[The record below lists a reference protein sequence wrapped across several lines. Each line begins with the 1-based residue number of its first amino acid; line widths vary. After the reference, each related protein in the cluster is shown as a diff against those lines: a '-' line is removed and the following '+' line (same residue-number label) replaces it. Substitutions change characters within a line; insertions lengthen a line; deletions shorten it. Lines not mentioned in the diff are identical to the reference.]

1 MIKDFFILTLRNLRK
16 RKARSLLTMLGIF
29 IAIAT
34 IFTLISLSLGL
45 ESAVEA
51 QFQKLGADKFFII
64 PKSAN
69 LGQPGALGGETF
81 TEEHVRVVE
90 KGRGVKRVTYFTLE
104 SAKVEYKDTT
114 RYFTVIGL
122 PPDRLDLFLESLS
135 FTLDEGR
142 MIKDGE
148 TFAVTLG
155 SRFKYDDLYPE
166 AIRAGD
172 TILINDLS
180 FKVRG
185 IASPIGNP
193 QDDSNIF
200 IPLDTLREV
209 FQVPNRIDEMVVQV
223 EEGTDV
229 RLVAEGVEKDL
240 RKYKDQTEKTQDFF
254 ITTPEEIL
262 NSFKAIL
269 NIITYFLAGVAA
281 ISLLVGGIGIANTM
295 YTSVLERTKEI
306 GVMKAIGA
314 KNSDILTIFLIE
326 SGLLGLIGATIGVL
340 LGYGASKTI
349 ELVVTTLYDT
359 TLLQVSAPGYLIFG
373 CLLFGFLIGAISGIL
388 PAYQASKTNVVQA
401 LRFE

>member
-326 SGLLGLIGATIGVL
+326 SGLLGLIGGIIGAVIGL
-340 LGYGASKTI
+340 LISLGISSLANQALGENLFII
-349 ELVVTTLYDT
+349 EISY
-359 TLLQVSAPGYLIFG
+359 S
-373 CLLFGFLIGAISGIL
+373 LLFGAIFFAFIVGIISGTI
-388 PAYQASKTNVVQA
+388 PAYQASKTNVVEA
-401 LRFE
+401 IRGK